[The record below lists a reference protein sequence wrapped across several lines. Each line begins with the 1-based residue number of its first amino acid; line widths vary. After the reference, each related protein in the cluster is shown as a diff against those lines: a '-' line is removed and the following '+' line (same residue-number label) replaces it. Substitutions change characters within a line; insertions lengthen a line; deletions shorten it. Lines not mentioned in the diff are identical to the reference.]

1 MVFYNKTHL
10 LMSGLTHII
19 KNSILNNKVFF
30 LPQYIDSNGSYSH
43 SHLTL
48 AFTRLFYIFDFG
60 THPHLTLKRKNKI
73 LRLKA
78 GTK

>member
-48 AFTRLFYIFDFG
+48 TFTRLFYIFDLEH
-60 THPHLTLKRKNKI
+60 TRI
-73 LRLKA
+73 
-78 GTK
+78 